1 MSRTQLG
8 FRLVL
13 PLVLLAAIGVMV
25 YSYMTIDAAAPAVGT
40 AAVTR
45 GDVVQTV
52 AASGTVEALTT
63 VQVGS
68 QVSGTVL
75 QLFADF
81 NDIVRAGQVLAK
93 LDPSLL
99 QTQVVQASAALVKA
113 EADADRTR
121 VAVDDARVR
130 ERRATLL
137 SDKQVISA
145 AALETATMDVRTAEA
160 QVKSAVAQV
169 AQARASLNHARVNI
183 AHTTITSPIDG
194 FVIARNVDA
203 GQTVAASMSA
213 PTLFILAGDLA
224 QMQVKASIDES
235 DVGNVSAGMPV
246 TFRVDA
252 YPNDTFVGRVTQ
264 VRLLGTAVSNVITY
278 VTVIDVDNAGLKLKP
293 GMTAGVTVQVA
304 KRTDAVR
311 VPNTAL
317 RFRPSAAQLAA
328 FGMSGPAGQA
338 PGVGVQTQTGTV
350 WRYTGTTIEKVP
362 VRLGIS
368 DGVHTEVLGDA
379 LKPEDLVVISLAP
392 ASR

>member
-1 MSRTQLG
+1 
-8 FRLVL
+8 
-13 PLVLLAAIGVMV
+13 
-25 YSYMTIDAAAPAVGT
+25 
-40 AAVTR
+40 
-45 GDVVQTV
+45 
-52 AASGTVEALTT
+52 
-63 VQVGS
+63 
-68 QVSGTVL
+68 TVL
-75 QLFADF
+75 ELFADF

-99 QTQVVQASAALVKA
+99 QTQVVQASAGLVKA

-130 ERRATLL
+130 EGRAIFL
-137 SDKQVISA
+137 SDKQLISA
-145 AALETATMDVRTAEA
+145 AALETATMDVRIAEA

-169 AQARASLNHARVNI
+169 AQARASLNHARVNV

-213 PTLFILAGDLA
+213 PTLFILAGDLSR
-224 QMQVKASIDES
+224 MQVKASIDES

-252 YPNDTFVGRVTQ
+252 YPTDTFVGRVTQ

-304 KRTDAVR
+304 KRTDALR

-317 RFRPSAAQLAA
+317 RLRPNAAQLAA
-328 FGMSGPAGQA
+328 FGVSATAGQS
-338 PGVGVQTQTGTV
+338 PRVGAQTQTGTV
-350 WRYTGTTIEKVP
+350 WRYTGATIEKVP

-368 DGVHTEVLGDA
+368 DGVHTEVLGDT
-379 LKPEDLVVISLAP
+379 LKPEDLVVVSLAP
-392 ASR
+392 VLR

>member
-1 MSRTQLG
+1 MSRAQLG
-8 FRLVL
+8 VRVVL

-40 AAVTR
+40 AAVSR

-81 NDIVRAGQVLAK
+81 NDIVHAGQVLAK

-99 QTQVVQASAALVKA
+99 QTQVVQASAGLVKA
-113 EADADRTR
+113 QADADRTR

-130 ERRATLL
+130 EKRAIFL

-145 AALETATMDVRTAEA
+145 AALETATMDVRIAEA

-169 AQARASLNHARVNI
+169 AQARASLNNARVNV

-252 YPNDTFVGRVTQ
+252 YPSDTFIGRVTQ

-278 VTVIDVDNAGLKLKP
+278 VTVIDVDNVGLKLKP
-293 GMTAGVTVQVA
+293 GMTAGVTIQVA
-304 KRTDAVR
+304 KSTDALR

-317 RFRPSAAQLAA
+317 RFRPNAAQLAA
-328 FGMSGPAGQA
+328 FGVSAGAGQA
-338 PGVGVQTQTGTV
+338 TKVGVPTQTGTV
-350 WRYTGTTIEKVP
+350 WRYTGTEIEKVP

-368 DGVHTEVLGDA
+368 DGAYTEVLGDV
-379 LKPEDLVVISLAP
+379 LKPEDLVVISLASV
-392 ASR
+392 SR